1 MRTVLRWALVL
12 ITALH
17 GLIHLLGAAKGLG
30 WAQVPVLK
38 EPIGVAAGL
47 GWFLAAALMLLTAV
61 LVALRAD
68 RWWWAAA
75 APAVL
80 VSQVVIVSSWND
92 AKAGTLANLLLAA
105 AAGYGFAS
113 HGRPS
118 LRARFHREAAAALDG
133 LTQASNGSGVL
144 VTDADLENLPSCVA
158 GYLRRA
164 GVVGHPRVSSFRA
177 TIHGR
182 IRSDPAH
189 AWMPFTGEQVNTY
202 GSAPTRQ
209 FFIDASRSG
218 LPVDVLHVYSHGHA
232 SMQVR
237 LCSLAPLVDAHGPDL
252 DRAET
257 VTVFNDLCVLAPAAL
272 IDPAVTWRACDEH
285 RARAVFTL
293 AGNAVTADLVFNDDH
308 ELVDFL
314 SDDRSMTSTDGKA
327 FVPQRW
333 STPLDR
339 YQDFDARHVAVDGQA
354 HWHTPVPD
362 GEFSYLDFHVDQIDY
377 NVAPLRTTAASPQS
391 SSAV

>member
-12 ITALH
+12 VTALH

-30 WAQVPVLK
+30 WAQVPALK
-38 EPIGVAAGL
+38 EPIGVVAGL
-47 GWFLAAALMLLTAV
+47 GWFVAAVLMLLAAV
-61 LVALRAD
+61 LVALRAGG
-68 RWWWAAA
+68 WWWVA

-92 AKAGTLANLLLAA
+92 AKAGTLANLLLAVA
-105 AAGYGFAS
+105 AWYGYAS

-118 LRARFHREAAAALDG
+118 LRARFHREATAALDDVTRAAVTRDG
-133 LTQASNGSGVL
+133 VTQAGTGSDMV
-144 VTDADLENLPSCVA
+144 VTDADLEHLPSCVA

-164 GVVGHPRVSSFRA
+164 GVVGRPRVTSFRA

-202 GSAPTRQ
+202 GPAPTRQ
-209 FFIDASRSG
+209 FFIDATRSG

-232 SMQVR
+232 TMQVR

-272 IDPAVTWRACDEH
+272 IDPAVAWQACDEH

-293 AGNAVTADLVFNDDH
+293 GGNAVSADLVFNDDH
-308 ELVDFL
+308 ELVDFG
-314 SDDRSMTSTDGKA
+314 SDDRSMASTDGKA

-333 STPLDR
+333 STPLGR
-339 YQDFDARHVAVDGQA
+339 YQDFGARHVAVEGQA
-354 HWHTPVPD
+354 HWHTPGTRRRVQLPRFPRRPD
-362 GEFSYLDFHVDQIDY
+362 RLQR
-377 NVAPLRTTAASPQS
+377 RTPA
-391 SSAV
+391 